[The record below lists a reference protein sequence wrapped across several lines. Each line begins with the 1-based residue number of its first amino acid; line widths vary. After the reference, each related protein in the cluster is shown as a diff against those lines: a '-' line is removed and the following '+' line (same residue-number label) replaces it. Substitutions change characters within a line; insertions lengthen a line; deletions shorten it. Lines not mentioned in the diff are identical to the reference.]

1 MKINHLKKRIITQDI
16 TNLFLNNSFSIIL
29 KTESFNEINSE
40 KIIKK
45 PLTKYIFKLQ
55 TFLEFFKIKKIKF
68 PSVFI
73 LYKEKK
79 YLNDQIKDFSTKKII
94 LLKFYNYIFKKYK
107 KNIKLIIS
115 PKKFIK
121 KFNTFVTIKLIF
133 FKNLIKNN

>member
-1 MKINHLKKRIITQDI
+1 M
-16 TNLFLNNSFSIIL
+16 
-29 KTESFNEINSE
+29 
-40 KIIKK
+40 
-45 PLTKYIFKLQ
+45 TKYIFKLQ